1 MNISF
6 SFPAVLLRCDGVF
19 VKSTLIPNVTLVT
32 VPSLIYHFSLI
43 INFGLNPQKCSNNL
57 LTIANPFMSSN
68 FCSVNVLIK
77 RRYSNIILI
86 ASSIIT
92 LPPFVF
98 HIYIMTKGF
107 SQYQQSQLGV
117 SAAKARAISERSEA
131 QFRSGLT
138 ELQEREAY
146 VYQSRNGFN
155 KY

>member
-98 HIYIMTKGF
+98 HIYIMTKGIELIRF
-107 SQYQQSQLGV
+107 STVNFVKLF
-117 SAAKARAISERSEA
+117 IIC
-131 QFRSGLT
+131 T
-138 ELQEREAY
+138 EIY
-146 VYQSRNGFN
+146 NIHYKV
-155 KY
+155 